1 MDRKII
7 FLTSTPLASAAVL
20 DWPVARS
27 SKPNRVRLS
36 ITQ

>member
-1 MDRKII
+1 MDRNTI
-7 FLTSTPLASAAVL
+7 FLTLTPLASAAVC

-27 SKPNRVRLS
+27 SKPKRVRLS